1 MKLQLDGEAK
11 HATDVP
17 TSLLVDA
24 GRALY
29 KLLFQLVLL
38 LEATH
43 KMVNALSTTAKT
55 CQVSK
60 FNLSNFVDIC

>member
-1 MKLQLDGEAK
+1 MKLQLGGEDAQ
-11 HATDVP
+11 ATDVP
-17 TSLLVDA
+17 ASVIVEA

-43 KMVNALSTTAKT
+43 KMVNALATTAKS
-55 CQVSK
+55 CQVRDS
-60 FNLSNFVDIC
+60 F